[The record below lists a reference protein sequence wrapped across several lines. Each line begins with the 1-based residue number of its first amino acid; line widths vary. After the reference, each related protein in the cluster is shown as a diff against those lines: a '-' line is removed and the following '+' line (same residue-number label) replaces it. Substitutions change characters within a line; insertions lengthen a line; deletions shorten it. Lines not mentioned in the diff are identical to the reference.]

1 MKSKEVDGMLV
12 DRFTASYYQTKGKL
26 KSLVTVKKLQL
37 QRDVGI
43 LFSHDRED
51 LANCLIDFH
60 HSNILT
66 SAQTFTATYKVMF
79 TTACLLRL
87 RVYSKYNFC
96 CKKDFFLTLKQ

>member
-12 DRFTASYYQTKGKL
+12 DRFTASYYQTRGKL

-79 TTACLLRL
+79 TTACH
-87 RVYSKYNFC
+87 S
-96 CKKDFFLTLKQ
+96 